1 MRRLISL
8 VAVLLL
14 LASAAPVMACVTNLA
29 MSHEESAC
37 CRSMHG
43 KCGEMVKQGCCQKVV
58 HDSSPQ
64 VATEAITLAIHW
76 VVFPQVASVTGTVT
90 LDNPTRQTF
99 QTEHSPPGLL
109 IAKTA
114 VLQI

>member
-43 KCGEMVKQGCCQKVV
+43 QCGEMAKQGCCQTVV
-58 HDSSPQ
+58 HNDAPQ
-64 VATEAITLAIHW
+64 FATESVTLAVHW
-76 VVFPQVASVTGTVT
+76 TILVHVTSLARPVV
-90 LDNPTRQTF
+90 LDNPARQTF
-99 QTEHSPPGLL
+99 LAEHSPPGLL
-109 IAKTA
+109 IAQTT
-114 VLQI
+114 VLRI

>member
-43 KCGEMVKQGCCQKVV
+43 QCGEMAKQGCCQTVV
-58 HDSSPQ
+58 HNDAPQ
-64 VATEAITLAIHW
+64 FATESATLAIHW
-76 VVFPQVASVTGTVT
+76 TVLAQVTSLTRPVA
-90 LDNPTRQTF
+90 LDNPTWQMF
-99 QTEHSPPGLL
+99 LAEHSPPGLL
-109 IAKTA
+109 IAQTT
-114 VLQI
+114 VLRI